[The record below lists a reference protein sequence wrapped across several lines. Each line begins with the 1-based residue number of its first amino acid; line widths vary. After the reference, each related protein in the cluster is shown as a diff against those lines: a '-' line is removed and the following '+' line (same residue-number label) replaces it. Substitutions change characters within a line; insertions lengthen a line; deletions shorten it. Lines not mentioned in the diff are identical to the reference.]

1 MLKRS
6 RRDSKSTDFNVSSE
20 MLDSEIESWVGEGRR
35 KLGEVLLEDG
45 VIEASQLLDA
55 LEAQSQAGSGRLGDI
70 LVERGAIDEHQLA
83 VALSEQFRIP
93 LADLR
98 VENPD
103 PAAIN
108 AVPEELARKHAV
120 IPLRLED
127 DGRVALV
134 TGEPLSVEAI
144 RELTEQCRKIRL
156 MVGAKGDIVRLLD
169 QAYNALAL
177 ADEHIQAFELVDV
190 IEDGPE
196 AITLEV
202 DENAPIVQ
210 VVNRIL
216 IQGVRARAS
225 DIHIEPREKELV
237 VRFRID
243 GALSEAIRLPPRMG
257 PPVASR
263 MKVMSDL
270 NIVERRR
277 PQDGQFSVAVDGRP
291 IDVRISVVGTVHGEK
306 IVLRLLDKTQSLIP
320 LHALGMP
327 EDVVGPY
334 IDIVT
339 APLGML
345 LCTGPTGSG
354 KTTTLYATLTQVQD
368 PTKNVVTIEDPV
380 EYQFEGINQMPI
392 SEAAGISFADG
403 LRGILRQ
410 DPDVILV
417 GEIRDVETARIAT
430 QAALTGHFVLSSL
443 HAVDS
448 VSALHRFTDMGIEPF
463 LVASAING
471 VIGQRLMRRTCNAC
485 RTEFDPHPDHVRM
498 VKRQTGRAPDKWEYG
513 AGCNLCSGTGYSGR
527 VGVYELLQ
535 VSDRVRDLIVT
546 KATAREIRQA
556 AIEEGMTTMLEQA
569 CGLVAD
575 GVTTVDDVLRSVYA
589 PGMEVDDELEAGDP
603 RLVDLDADLGRFGEE
618 VSEPPEGS
626 AVGADEGV
634 DE

>member
-6 RRDSKSTDFNVSSE
+6 RKASKSSDFNVSSE
-20 MLDSEIESWVGEGRR
+20 MLDAEIEHWVHEDRR
-35 KLGEVLLEDG
+35 RIGDVLLGDG
-45 VIEASQLLDA
+45 ALEANELLDA
-55 LEAQSQAGSGRLGDI
+55 LEAQRTEGSGRVGDI
-70 LVERGAIDEHQLA
+70 LVQRGVIDEHQLA
-83 VALSEQFRIP
+83 AALAEQFQIP

-98 VENPD
+98 VERPD
-103 PAAIN
+103 PAAIA
-108 AVPEELARKHAV
+108 AVPEELARKHQV
-120 IPLRLED
+120 IPLRIED

-156 MVGAKGDIVRLLD
+156 MVGSKSDIFRLLD

-177 ADEHIQAFELVDV
+177 AEEHIQAFELVDIV
-190 IEDGPE
+190 DEGPE
-196 AITLEV
+196 TITLEV

-225 DIHIEPREKELV
+225 DIHVEPREKELV

-243 GALSEAIRLPPRMG
+243 GALSEAITLPPRMG
-257 PPVASR
+257 PPIASR

-320 LHALGMP
+320 LHDLGMP
-327 EDVVGPY
+327 DDVVAPY

-380 EYQFEGINQMPI
+380 EYQFEGINQMPV
-392 SEAAGISFADG
+392 SEASGITFADG

-443 HAVDS
+443 HSVDS

-471 VIGQRLMRRTCNAC
+471 VIGQRLMRRTCNGC
-485 RTEFDPHPDHVRM
+485 RQEFEPHPDHVQM
-498 VKRQTGRAPDKWEYG
+498 VKRHAGRAPEKWEHG
-513 AGCNLCSGTGYSGR
+513 VGCNLCSGTGYSGR
-527 VGVYELLQ
+527 VGVYELLK
-535 VSDRVRDLIVT
+535 VSDRIRDLIVT
-546 KATAREIRQA
+546 KATAREIRDV
-556 AIEEGMTTMLEQA
+556 AIEEGMQTMLEQA

-575 GVTTVDDVLRSVYA
+575 GVTTVDDVLRNVYA
-589 PGMEVDDELEAGDP
+589 PGMDVEDDPDDVAIAGMDDSSEPLGVAEL
-603 RLVDLDADLGRFGEE
+603 RTGRE
-618 VSEPPEGS
+618 VS
-626 AVGADEGV
+626 A
-634 DE
+634 